1 MRYDTLLFDAD
12 ETLLDFLRSE
22 KEAISETL
30 TRFGIEPTADTVT
43 LYSRINKSLWNA
55 LERKEIKREV
65 IHTKR
70 FEILCNELGVDYNDT
85 MPTVYINTIATKG
98 YLLPGALE
106 VCKELNKNHRMYIIT
121 NGTKA
126 IQEGRFACSELVSLF
141 QKVFISEDIGFNKP
155 SKEFFDAVINDI
167 PDFCIEKTLI
177 IGDSLTS
184 DIAGGICSGIDVC
197 WYNPNGKAVPFDMKI
212 NYVISSLDELF
223 DITK

>member
-22 KEAISETL
+22 KEAITETL
-30 TRFGIEPTADTVT
+30 AKFNIEPTEKTVA
-43 LYSRINKSLWNA
+43 LYSSINKGLWKA
-55 LERKEIKREV
+55 LERKEITRAA

-70 FEILCNELGVDYNDT
+70 FEMLCESLEVKYDDT
-85 MPTVYINTIATKG
+85 MPMTYINTIAAKG

-106 VCKELNKNHRMYIIT
+106 VCEKLSKNHRMYIIT

-126 IQEGRFACSELVSLF
+126 IQKGRFACSNLTRFFE
-141 QKVFISEDIGFNKP
+141 KVYISEDIGFNKP
-155 SKEFFDAVINDI
+155 SKEYFDAVINDI
-167 PDFCIEKTLI
+167 PDFCVEKTLV

-184 DIAGGICSGIDVC
+184 DIAGGIGAGIDVC
-197 WYNPNGKAVPFDMKI
+197 WYNPNGAQAPTDMNI
-212 NYVISSLDELF
+212 NYVISSLEELY

>member
-30 TRFGIEPTADTVT
+30 TKFGIEPTADTVA

-55 LERKEIKREV
+55 LERKEITREV

-70 FEILCNELGVDYNDT
+70 FEILCKELGVNYDDT
-85 MPTVYINTIATKG
+85 MPTIYINTIATKG

-106 VCKELNKNHRMYIIT
+106 VCKGLSENHRMYIIT

-126 IQEGRFACSELVSLF
+126 IQKGRFACSELVSLF
-141 QKVFISEDIGFNKP
+141 QKVFISEDVGFNKP
-155 SKEFFDAVINDI
+155 SKEYFDAVINEI

-184 DIAGGICSGIDVC
+184 DIAGGICAGIDVC
-197 WYNPNGKAVPFDMKI
+197 WYNPKGLVAPRDMEI
-212 NYVISSLDELF
+212 NYVISSLDELY